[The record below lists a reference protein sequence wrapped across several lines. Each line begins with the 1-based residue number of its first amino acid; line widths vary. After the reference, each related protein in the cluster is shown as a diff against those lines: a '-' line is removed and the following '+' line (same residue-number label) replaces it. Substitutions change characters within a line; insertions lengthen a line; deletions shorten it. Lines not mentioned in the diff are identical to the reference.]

1 MRIGMISTYPPIECG
16 IATYTQYLTEALRTE
31 RNDIYLVA
39 HVGSSGRQVFPCFD
53 YEDGDLAQK
62 AYSTMVRFTPDV
74 VHIQHEFG
82 LFGKFAGVSVVPLI
96 LRFRLTGIPVVATLH
111 TVYRDP
117 PEAHQMILRSIL
129 LHANRI
135 IVHED
140 FQKEILIQAA
150 PFADPSHIHV
160 VPHGARELDPVPD
173 ARAQLNL
180 PADRKIIL
188 MIGYFR
194 PSKNFELIVDLLPR
208 ILQAYPDA
216 VLVVAGKTR
225 GNEHLQYRRHLL
237 GKIRQSPVNDHIYL
251 IRGQLKQQTFDTI
264 LSAAD
269 VMVLPYTINS
279 QSGILAHAFAFGRP
293 IVASSSGA
301 MKGILERSG
310 AGLVS
315 ENKDQFVD
323 NIVKILSDEALAARL
338 SANARR
344 YVRDCIGWSR
354 IARAHMRVY
363 QGFIDNA
370 FLESR
375 TIWVE

>member
-16 IATYTQYLTEALRTE
+16 IATYTQYLTEALRME

-117 PEAHQMILRSIL
+117 PEAHQMILGSIL

-150 PFADPSHIHV
+150 PFADLSHIHV

-208 ILQAYPDA
+208 ILQAYPGA

>member
-16 IATYTQYLTEALRTE
+16 IATYTQYLTEALRME

-208 ILQAYPDA
+208 ILQAYPGA